1 VASGN
6 ARVEV
11 NAAAEPAPAPPH
23 QLIAPVA
30 DFTGRGIKLDELRRK
45 VKQDGVAVTGV
56 RGMGGAGKTE
66 LARRFADEL
75 KAEYPDAQIELDLKG
90 LNPQSL
96 SAAEVISAVLRVF
109 HPTMKLPGHVEELS
123 ALLRRTLDGKRAL
136 LLLDNA
142 KDGHQVGPLLPLPAG
157 CLVVVTSRQRFVV
170 PGLEAVDLG
179 MMEQEEAQA
188 LLLKIAPRIGGQAEA
203 LAQIC
208 GRLPLALRLAGSL
221 LAVREHIEAASYV
234 RQLRDSRER
243 LRLIDRAREDTDK
256 DLGLEAS
263 FGLSFQQLTPAQQQ
277 QFTDLSI
284 MAGSFDRAAM
294 WAVWAV
300 EESAAEETLAVLVRL
315 SLLEWNRETQRFE
328 LHDLLKE
335 FARVRAKTDE
345 LEAAKRRHVEHFI
358 QVANEADRLYDS
370 GGGNVVRG
378 LKLFDLERGHMEA
391 AFDWLASGTDKKAAG
406 LLVSLV
412 KAVGSPSHVRF
423 EPRQSTR
430 WLEAQA
436 KAARLTGD
444 RVGEGM
450 AICNLGNAYGD
461 LGDQRKATSLQEQAL
476 IIARESGDR
485 RAEGI
490 CIGNLGHSY
499 MLAGDPLKAIEL
511 LEQSLIIAR
520 EFRDQQGEA
529 IVLCN
534 LGIAHENQGSIL
546 TAIGFFEQQL
556 AIAKVLGDRRCES
569 SALCNLG
576 AAFNHL
582 QEMPKAI
589 DSYEQALCI
598 AREIGD
604 KIAEGG
610 ILSCL
615 ACYYG
620 KSGDTRKAIAF
631 FEQAREIFRQ
641 IGNRRA
647 EGEAVGNLGHS
658 YTVLGNPRKAIEL
671 LGEALVA
678 ARETGN
684 HRGEGHVLGNL
695 AQAHMALA
703 DFPQAIELFSQAA
716 AIASEVKDQREEALL
731 LYNCA
736 LAMGSVGNRTQA
748 IACTESALQIFR
760 SIEVPPPTMLSAMLA
775 EWREEEDIP

>member
-1 VASGN
+1 VK
-6 ARVEV
+6 V
-11 NAAAEPAPAPPH
+11 NAPAEPAPAPPR
-23 QLIAPVA
+23 QLTAPVA
-30 DFTGRGIKLDELRRK
+30 DFTGRGTKLDELRRK
-45 VKQDGVAVTGV
+45 VKQGGVAITGV

-66 LARRFADEL
+66 LARRFADDL

-90 LNPQSL
+90 LGPQSL

-109 HPTMKLPGHVEELS
+109 HPTMKLPGRVEELG
-123 ALLRRTLDGKRAL
+123 AFLRRTLDGKRAL

-142 KDGHQVGPLLPLPAG
+142 KDGHQVGPLLPPPAG

-188 LLLKIAPRIGGQAEA
+188 LLLKIAPRIGDQAEA

-208 GRLPLALRLAGSL
+208 GRLPLALRLTSSF
-221 LAVREHIEAASYV
+221 LAVREHIEVAEYIQ
-234 RQLRDSRER
+234 QLRESRER
-243 LRLIDRAREDTDK
+243 LRLIDRAREDTDE

-263 FGLSFQQLTPAQQQ
+263 FDLSFERLTPAQQQ
-277 QFTDLSI
+277 RFTDLSV

-294 WAVWAV
+294 WGVWAV
-300 EESAAEETLAVLVRL
+300 EETAAEETLGALVRL
-315 SLLEWNRETQRFE
+315 SLLEWNRKSQRFG
-328 LHDLLKE
+328 LHDLLRE
-335 FARVRAKTDE
+335 FARVRAKPEE

-358 QVANEADRLYDS
+358 RVANEADSLYHS
-370 GGGNVVRG
+370 GGENVVRG
-378 LKLFDLERGHMEA
+378 LKLFDLERGHIEA
-391 AFDWLASGTDKKAAG
+391 AFDWLASGTDKNTAG

-412 KAVGSPSHVRF
+412 NAVGFPGNVRF
-423 EPRQSTR
+423 EPRQR
-430 WLEAQA
+430 VQWLEAQA
-436 KAARLTGD
+436 RAARLAGD
-444 RVGEGM
+444 RVKEGM
-450 AICNLGNAYGD
+450 AICNLGSAYGD
-461 LGDQRKATSLQEQAL
+461 LGDQRKATGLQEEAL

-485 RAEGI
+485 HGEAA

-499 MLAGDPLKAIEL
+499 MLAGNPLKAIEL

-520 EFRDQQGEA
+520 ECRDQHGEA
-529 IVLCN
+529 IVLGN
-534 LGIAHENQGSIL
+534 LGIAHEHQGNIR

-556 AIAKVLGDRRCES
+556 SIAKGLGDRRCES

-576 AAFNHL
+576 AAFHDL
-582 QEMPKAI
+582 QETRKAI

-604 KIAEGG
+604 RIVEGG
-610 ILSCL
+610 ILGSL
-615 ACYYG
+615 GGYYG
-620 KSGDTRKAIAF
+620 KSGDTRKAIAC

-641 IGNRRA
+641 IGNRRG

-658 YTVLGNPRKAIEL
+658 YTVLGDPRKAIEL

-678 ARETGN
+678 ARETEN
-684 HRGEGHVLGNL
+684 RRGEGHVLGNL
-695 AQAHMALA
+695 GQAHMALA
-703 DFPQAIELFSQAA
+703 DFPHAIEFFSQAA
-716 AIASEVKDQREEALL
+716 AIASEVKDQREEAML

-736 LAMGSVGNRTQA
+736 LAMGRVGNRTQA

-760 SIEVPPPTMLSAMLA
+760 TIEVPPPTMLSAMLA